1 MYKNK
6 AGVIMDNR
14 KTVLDVLQKIQDKY
28 EYLKNVA
35 ENATDQELENILDNQ
50 FYEFGTNI
58 QVNFDFM
65 EMIVTRMNHNADLD
79 NSNKS
84 KMSNEELG
92 KYFEKNWDLLSF
104 S

>member
-1 MYKNK
+1 LN
-6 AGVIMDNR
+6 
-14 KTVLDVLQKIQDKY
+14 
-28 EYLKNVA
+28 
-35 ENATDQELENILDNQ
+35 QELEIILE
-50 FYEFGTNI
+50 FYFKEFGFYI
-58 QVNFDFM
+58 LVNFDFM

-84 KMSNEELG
+84 KMSNEELE